1 MARDS
6 QELQRILKASGK
18 TTLNLP
24 AIAGR
29 ETPQDEDQLA
39 AVREVAEGQFDV
51 LGEMGRGKKGSVV
64 YLARDL
70 STQRLVALKLFHEGQ
85 DEYTLEVVQQL
96 DGTVP
101 ALEGACTRCGKRQE
115 GWGRYCWSCGADLS
129 GIGGTGASSA
139 DLLDA
144 VVEAAGD
151 SFEVLGEMDRAEGGG
166 RVYFARDKSSGRIT
180 ALRLQKD
187 KGAAGGDEYVISKTQ
202 VLKPLAAAVDATA
215 TGRRRRI

>member
-101 ALEGACTRCGKRQE
+101 ALEGACARSFASRHIVSRAGCRYHAAHDMA
-115 GWGRYCWSCGADLS
+115 RYCDQP
-129 GIGGTGASSA
+129 I
-139 DLLDA
+139 
-144 VVEAAGD
+144 
-151 SFEVLGEMDRAEGGG
+151 VLR
-166 RVYFARDKSSGRIT
+166 
-180 ALRLQKD
+180 
-187 KGAAGGDEYVISKTQ
+187 
-202 VLKPLAAAVDATA
+202 
-215 TGRRRRI
+215 

>member
-6 QELQRILKASGK
+6 RELQRILKASGK

-70 STQRLVALKLFHEGQ
+70 STQRLVALKLSHEGRE
-85 DEYTLEVVQQL
+85 DYTLEVVQQL

-101 ALEGACTRCGKRQE
+101 ALEGACSRCGKPQE
-115 GWGRYCWSCGADLS
+115 GWGRYCWNCGEQRLHRCPQCALPVLTGDRFCASCGAPQE
-129 GIGGTGASSA
+129 T
-139 DLLDA
+139 
-144 VVEAAGD
+144 EA
-151 SFEVLGEMDRAEGGG
+151 
-166 RVYFARDKSSGRIT
+166 
-180 ALRLQKD
+180 
-187 KGAAGGDEYVISKTQ
+187 
-202 VLKPLAAAVDATA
+202 
-215 TGRRRRI
+215 